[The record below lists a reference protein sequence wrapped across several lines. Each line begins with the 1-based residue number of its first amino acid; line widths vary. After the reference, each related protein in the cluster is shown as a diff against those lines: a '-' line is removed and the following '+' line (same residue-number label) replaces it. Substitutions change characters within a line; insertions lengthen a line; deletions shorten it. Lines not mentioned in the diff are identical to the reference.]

1 MRGYQTKVR
10 IFAAMVALMLLSGCA
25 ATPMTTQL
33 TASPPLGMSTTFEL
47 NDVPFFAQ
55 TVNHCGPAALA
66 TVLNSSG
73 LKTTPEYLA
82 TSIYTP
88 GRDGT
93 LQTEIITGARRQA
106 RLALPVRSL
115 DVALDHITQGRPVL
129 ILQNLGLDIAPFW
142 HYAVIIGFDIPNE
155 TLLLRSGTTRRQTMA
170 MQTFEH
176 TWRRADYWGVVM
188 VKPAGPIP
196 QKTEISEWLNEAYGL
211 ERAGQELAALTAY
224 STAAQHWPGAA
235 TPLIF
240 SANLLIRKERLLDAT
255 IDLRA
260 AVQRDPINPS
270 ARNNLA
276 HVLMLQ
282 GMLGEAEAHAQ
293 KAVEYGAGMQDTATQ
308 TLSAIRQKKAEQR

>member
-1 MRGYQTKVR
+1 M
-10 IFAAMVALMLLSGCA
+10 
-25 ATPMTTQL
+25 
-33 TASPPLGMSTTFEL
+33 
-47 NDVPFFAQ
+47 
-55 TVNHCGPAALA
+55 
-66 TVLNSSG
+66 
-73 LKTTPEYLA
+73 
-82 TSIYTP
+82 
-88 GRDGT
+88 
-93 LQTEIITGARRQA
+93 
-106 RLALPVRSL
+106 
-115 DVALDHITQGRPVL
+115 L

-240 SANLLIRKERLLDAT
+240 SANILIRKERLLDAT